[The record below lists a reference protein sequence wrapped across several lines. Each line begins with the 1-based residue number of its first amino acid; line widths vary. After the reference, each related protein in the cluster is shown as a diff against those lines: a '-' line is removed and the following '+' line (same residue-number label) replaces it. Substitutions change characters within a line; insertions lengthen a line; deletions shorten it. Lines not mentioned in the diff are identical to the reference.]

1 MVYSFVSDEPTVA
14 MTVSQEIISEQLSSV
29 SSTEAE
35 PAGHQFKEV
44 ETTVTQWMIMQSTDF
59 YHQETDKLVP

>member
-14 MTVSQEIISEQLSSV
+14 ITVSHEIISEQLSSV

-35 PAGHQFKEV
+35 PGGHQFKVV
-44 ETTVTQWMIMQSTDF
+44 ETTVTQWMIMKSTDF